1 MSTTTPSPLLSD
13 SLRGLGL
20 DAGTL
25 FFGLNYEFTKVEQTG
40 LFKKLKKRLKLTL
53 NKKATPSHDANPN
66 QAVSA
71 NNSPPI
77 RIILET
83 PMVMITIEV

>member
-25 FFGLNYEFTKVEQTG
+25 FFALNYEFTRIEPKG
-40 LFKKLKKRLKLTL
+40 LLNVLKKT
-53 NKKATPSHDANPN
+53 KA
-66 QAVSA
+66 
-71 NNSPPI
+71 
-77 RIILET
+77 R
-83 PMVMITIEV
+83 